1 MTVMDKSSVLFW
13 FTGTVMNMD
22 FPSYRLSSRTI
33 WIFTRAALHGTTQ
46 TPHVRI

>member
-1 MTVMDKSSVLFW
+1 
-13 FTGTVMNMD
+13 MNLD
-22 FPSYRLSSRTI
+22 FPSYRSAYISSTISSRTI